1 MAPIPVFL
9 FSLFNFLK
17 PLIMNTK
24 LLLSLF
30 LLVCSVQ
37 LLAQSKANN
46 LNSKIVGTWKMVS
59 MAGIET
65 DGKPF
70 KADLSKVQQYKIITP
85 THWMYVNYDTDS
97 LRGGGNGGTYE
108 LKGNKYIE
116 ALTENYKTDFT
127 VKVEGDKYYQDGF
140 ILFPDGKKLVLNEVY
155 QRVPEPANATS
166 DIVGVWAMTAYT
178 IARDGKKVE
187 EKGVTELQIN
197 TPTHSMWI
205 DKKDGKFWMG
215 ALFSYTKQG
224 NKIIAKPII
233 ASFPIDK
240 KDKEDITATVKGNQ
254 MTSTVKVVKAN
265 GKTEEWNMVHQRVG
279 KPEIAKVVSTKK

>member
-1 MAPIPVFL
+1 M
-9 FSLFNFLK
+9 K
-17 PLIMNTK
+17 TK

-30 LLVCSVQ
+30 MLACS
-37 LLAQSKANN
+37 LPSLAQVKANN
-46 LNSKIVGTWKMVS
+46 LNSQILGTWKIIS
-59 MAGIET
+59 MTGTET
-65 DGKPF
+65 NGKPF
-70 KADLSKVQQYKIITP
+70 KTDLTKVNQYKIITP
-85 THWMYVNYDTDS
+85 THWMYLNYDTDS
-97 LRGGGNGGTYE
+97 LRGGGDAGTYE

-116 ALTENYKTDFT
+116 ALTDNYKTDFT
-127 VKVEGDKYYQDGF
+127 VKVEGDKYYQDGT
-140 ILFPDGKKLVLNEVY
+140 ILFPDGKKMALHEVY

-166 DIVGVWAMTAYT
+166 DVIGTWNMTAYT

-187 EKGVTELQIN
+187 EKGVTELQIY

-215 ALFSYTKQG
+215 MLSSYNREG

-233 ASFPIDK
+233 ASFPIDAN
-240 KDKEDITATVKGNQ
+240 DKEDVTATVKGNQ

-279 KPEIAKVVSTKK
+279 KTKLVKAVATK